1 MVTMTVTGVHSMIAK
16 LDRIKIHQMG
26 KVEAALHAGGL
37 VISNAAK
44 QIITDKGLID
54 TGTMRRSVHPEV
66 EIDGKGVR
74 IGTNITD
81 PNYPSM
87 VEFGTSKMPS
97 RPWLR
102 PALDENKT
110 EAINEIASVLRII
123 V

>member
-1 MVTMTVTGVHSMIAK
+1 MVTMTVTGVHTLQRK
-16 LDRIKIHQMG
+16 LDFIRVQQMG

-44 QIITDKGLID
+44 QIITDKDLILSGD
-54 TGTMRRSVHPEV
+54 MKRSVHPEV
-66 EIDGKGVR
+66 EPDGKAVR
-74 IGTNITD
+74 IGSDITD
-81 PNYPSM
+81 PPYPSFL
-87 VEFGTSKMPS
+87 ELGTSKMPPK
-97 RPWLR
+97 PWLR

>member
-1 MVTMTVTGVHSMIAK
+1 MVTMTVIGVHSTIAK

-54 TGTMRRSVHPEV
+54 TGTMKRSVHPEV
-66 EIDGKGVR
+66 ETDGKGVR

-81 PNYPSM
+81 PNYPSFL
-87 VEFGTSKMPS
+87 EFGTSKMSPK
-97 RPWLR
+97 PWLR